1 MRRLMS
7 AFAIAG
13 LVASPAFAQS
23 QSPAGQAPAKAKTV
37 EKVVCEKI
45 AAERSTGSRLSSTT
59 RVCKTVQVPADDAG
73 RTGGRSGS
81 DDQHAH

>member
-13 LVASPAFAQS
+13 LAASPAIAQS
-23 QSPAGQAPAKAKTV
+23 QPPAGQAPAKVKMV
-37 EKVVCEKI
+37 EKVVCEKV

-59 RVCKTVQVPADDAG
+59 RVCKTIQVPAEDADKV
-73 RTGGRSGS
+73 GGRGGS